1 MTSPTKI
8 LAGVVAL
15 AFMVAS
21 VAFAG
26 QPENPGHQ
34 ANAKPDKPKPDKP
47 DKPDH
52 AVGYV
57 FKGTYS
63 GDGSTVAVTKGNK
76 HVARAELVGIS
87 VAFDFASAKITTS
100 DTNGDGVKT
109 IEDIAAGDKV
119 HVKAKLPKSDPGAAP
134 YVAKHL
140 VDQTHVEEEAA
151 PAPAG

>member
-1 MTSPTKI
+1 MIATTKI
-8 LAGVVAL
+8 LAGFAAL
-15 AFMVAS
+15 ALTVAPAA
-21 VAFAG
+21 VAV
-26 QPENPGHQ
+26 QSEDPGKT
-34 ANAKPDKPKPDKP
+34 ATAKPDKPKPDKP

-76 HVARAELVGIS
+76 HVARAELVATS
-87 VAFDFASAKITTS
+87 VAFDFASAKLVTS

-109 IEDIAAGDKV
+109 IDDVAVDDKV
-119 HVKAKLPKSDPGAAP
+119 LVKAKLPKSNPGAAP

-140 VDQTHVEEEAA
+140 VDKTHIEEEPA
-151 PAPAG
+151 PAPAT